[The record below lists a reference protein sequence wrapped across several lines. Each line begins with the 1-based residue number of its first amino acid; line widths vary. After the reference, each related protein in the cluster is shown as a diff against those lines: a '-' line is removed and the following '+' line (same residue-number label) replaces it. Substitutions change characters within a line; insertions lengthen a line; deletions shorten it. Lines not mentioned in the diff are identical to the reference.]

1 MPSSSTR
8 SRAGSRA
15 PVRRAA
21 RRPLG
26 RGSAAAPV
34 DPARP
39 LLAPFAAVFGLLVA
53 AEELY
58 LTWLLREPDRGWDRY
73 LAVPVL
79 LAGWAVAGA
88 VLVFRGRHR
97 GALVLAAAAVPPLLG
112 ILGLAVFFALL
123 GGGSALWSA
132 LLLLVGPVGC
142 LALSLRRPVREWTR
156 PAGRARRGR
165 RAGRRAS

>member
-26 RGSAAAPV
+26 RGFAAAPV
-34 DPARP
+34 DPERP
-39 LLAPFAAVFGLLVA
+39 LLAPFAALFGL
-53 AEELY
+53 
-58 LTWLLREPDRGWDRY
+58 
-73 LAVPVL
+73 
-79 LAGWAVAGA
+79 
-88 VLVFRGRHR
+88 
-97 GALVLAAAAVPPLLG
+97 
-112 ILGLAVFFALL
+112 LAVFFALL
-123 GGGSALWSA
+123 GGGSAMWSA